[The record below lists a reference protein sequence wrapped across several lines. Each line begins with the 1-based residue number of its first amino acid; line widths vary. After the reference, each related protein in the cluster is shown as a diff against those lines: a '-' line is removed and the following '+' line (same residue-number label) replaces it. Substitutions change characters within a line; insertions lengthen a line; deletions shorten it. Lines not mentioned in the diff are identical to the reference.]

1 MVCLAPEERTVLR
14 GRRVVWAPLV
24 SWDLW
29 AWWERRVN
37 LVFLDFLV
45 TLADWGLRDP
55 SVSQDSLVP
64 TARRER
70 GD

>member
-1 MVCLAPEERTVLR
+1 MVCLAPEERMVPR
-14 GRRVVWAPLV
+14 GQRVVWAPLV
-24 SWDLW
+24 SWDHW

-37 LVFLDFLV
+37 LVFQDFLV
-45 TLADWGLRDP
+45 TLADWDLRDP